1 MRSEVTIALYVST
14 NPSVTA
20 DIHVA
25 YSKAVFREVTGCT
38 RLGSTTLSQ
47 LQRLCFDKPMC
58 ITVMSYGSLF
68 IYRWLPRCVL
78 YRFVAK
84 LLQLHLH

>member
-14 NPSVTA
+14 NLSVTA

-25 YSKAVFREVTGCT
+25 YSNAVFREVTGCT

-68 IYRWLPRCVL
+68 NGCAR
-78 YRFVAK
+78 
-84 LLQLHLH
+84 